1 MYERYYGLKEKPFS
15 LTPDPEFLFLNKH
28 FRGALDNVIYGI
40 QRQEGFTTIVG
51 DVGTGKTTLCW
62 ALLSKLDKSIRTALI
77 LNPLLSAEDMLRAI
91 LQDFGV
97 KPKHHGWT
105 PETSDV
111 GLPYDPSWMQGL
123 TKKDLIDELNYFL
136 LAGLE
141 QGVFNILIVDE
152 AQNLS
157 LEVLEQLRIL
167 SNLETAKKKLIQ
179 IIFVGQLEFEQKLHL
194 PQLRQ
199 LDQRITIRYALKPL
213 SKKDM
218 VQYIEHR
225 LSVAGS
231 RGGIGFTQGALR
243 NIYEYSKG
251 YPRLINVICDRTLLA
266 GYSERARVITARM
279 TRKAARGIRGK
290 ETGTRI
296 RFIPSMRLIVPIA
309 ALLVLALLAALFLW
323 LWRGSLA
330 DLRANFKRSM
340 SSPASTKQVPDP
352 LSPAIALVPE
362 SPGAFGA
369 HTPDSP
375 HKAAE
380 HAKDPIP
387 EANAQT
393 RPLSLITTTS
403 AATREPAAS
412 RALSVKDPP
421 PEHGPAEGS
430 GRYLLQLH
438 SLETKEQADA
448 AVADLQKKGYFAFV
462 KLEEAP
468 KGKQWFVVY
477 AGPYDSLKRALEQA
491 SMLKAQQNLSPIVRH

>member
-1 MYERYYGLKEKPFS
+1 
-15 LTPDPEFLFLNKH
+15 
-28 FRGALDNVIYGI
+28 
-40 QRQEGFTTIVG
+40 
-51 DVGTGKTTLCW
+51 
-62 ALLSKLDKSIRTALI
+62 
-77 LNPLLSAEDMLRAI
+77 
-91 LQDFGV
+91 
-97 KPKHHGWT
+97 
-105 PETSDV
+105 
-111 GLPYDPSWMQGL
+111 
-123 TKKDLIDELNYFL
+123 
-136 LAGLE
+136 
-141 QGVFNILIVDE
+141 
-152 AQNLS
+152 